1 VKMKAKK
8 INGRRKGGG
17 INRVA
22 VAEKKLKGSGINRVA
37 VAEKKLNSPNK
48 LGVLEKM

>member
-1 VKMKAKK
+1 MKAKK

-22 VAEKKLKGSGINRVA
+22 VAEKKL
-37 VAEKKLNSPNK
+37 NSPNK
-48 LGVLEKM
+48 LGVMEKM